1 MDDLNVRPL
10 EGFEPTSKDGK
21 AIVPALA
28 AFFQNWQHHLS
39 EQFTKMQKEFED
51 ICVANATK
59 IQNLEDKVRTL
70 EKKLE
75 KVELQTED
83 QLAAELQD
91 TIILSGN
98 GLPSVSV
105 NERCGQVAKDVIRTK
120 LSINLHDDD
129 IVAAYRIGKKV
140 NDNTPDK
147 RKILVRL
154 TKKLQKNDLISA
166 AKTAKPDDLF
176 VSENLTPTRQK
187 IAYALRQAKKNFPNI
202 VSGTNT
208 MNGVPYVWI
217 KPTGRATGGA
227 STRHKIVSHATLK
240 RFYSDTLD
248 TPLEEVV
255 NDFSE

>member
-1 MDDLNVRPL
+1 M
-10 EGFEPTSKDGK
+10 
-21 AIVPALA
+21 
-28 AFFQNWQHHLS
+28 
-39 EQFTKMQKEFED
+39 
-51 ICVANATK
+51 
-59 IQNLEDKVRTL
+59 
-70 EKKLE
+70 
-75 KVELQTED
+75 
-83 QLAAELQD
+83 AE
-91 TIILSGN
+91 
-98 GLPSVSV
+98 
-105 NERCGQVAKDVIRTK
+105 DVIRTK
-120 LSINLHDDD
+120 LSISLDDDD
-129 IVAAYRIGKKV
+129 IVAAYRLGKKV
-140 NDNTPDK
+140 TDNTPDK
-147 RKILVRL
+147 RKILVRF